1 VAGKKRIEEW
11 KRSREAH
18 FLYFFLF
25 FSFFF
30 PFEGSTTVLL
40 FNMREVELDR
50 LKKDARANLKHA
62 TKVLIARFAQGFY
75 IYISVF
81 VSVVES

>member
-1 VAGKKRIEEW
+1 M
-11 KRSREAH
+11 
-18 FLYFFLF
+18 
-25 FSFFF
+25 
-30 PFEGSTTVLL
+30 LL

>member
-1 VAGKKRIEEW
+1 M
-11 KRSREAH
+11 SLS
-18 FLYFFLF
+18 FFFFL
-25 FSFFF
+25 FF

-62 TKVLIARFAQGFY
+62 IKVLIARFAQGLY
-75 IYISVF
+75 INIPVL
-81 VSVVES
+81 V